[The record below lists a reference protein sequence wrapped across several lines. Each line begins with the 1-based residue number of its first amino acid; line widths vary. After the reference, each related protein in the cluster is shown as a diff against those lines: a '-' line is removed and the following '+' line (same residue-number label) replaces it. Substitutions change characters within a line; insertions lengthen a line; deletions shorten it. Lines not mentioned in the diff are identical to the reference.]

1 MEWEARVRKEREK
14 TERGG
19 EDIMIQVNITLGVLS
34 VSQVKSGTV

>member
-1 MEWEARVRKEREK
+1 VEWGARVRKDREK

-19 EDIMIQVNITLGVLS
+19 ENVMMQVNIMLGVLS